1 MRATLA
7 REKIQAAELRDLLD
21 QFCSGEFGREMAY
34 ERMQRLFVPEFRK
47 GNVELYKATA
57 ALFGELDPRPQ
68 AFARRFFPTLSKD
81 AQVIL
86 AKDLDRLFDDAAP
99 RGDMELAIDRVPAE
113 RRYKRGWWACL
124 FG

>member
-1 MRATLA
+1 MRDALA

-47 GNVELYKATA
+47 GNVELYRTTA

-68 AFARRFFPTLSKD
+68 AFAKRFFNTLSKD

-86 AKDLDRLFDDAAP
+86 VKDLDRLFDEPTP
-99 RGDMELAIDRVPAE
+99 RGDMGIAIDRVPAE
-113 RRYKRGWWACL
+113 RRYKRRWWACL